1 MSEAGRASA
10 VSSANPLAG
19 RVVAVTGASRGIG
32 LGIVELLAQSG
43 AIVIAGARS
52 SDASDSRR
60 VRYVPLDVRAEA
72 SVAEFARIAVS
83 LGVDTLV
90 NNAGVG
96 SFAALE
102 ETSVEEFRRIIDTNV
117 LGTLLACRALIP
129 HFKRRHLA
137 GLASQVINITSDVS
151 ARTFAN
157 GGVYTASKYAQRAL
171 THALAYEGQGYGL
184 RVSEIR
190 PGMTD
195 TYFNEHQPGSPERA
209 AHLKAADVAQA
220 VLYAM
225 TAPPHVRIDEILLH
239 PVAQPV
245 AY

>member
-1 MSEAGRASA
+1 MPETARAGDANPG
-10 VSSANPLAG
+10 NPLAG

-32 LGIVELLAQSG
+32 LGIVGLLAQSG
-43 AIVIAGARS
+43 AMVIAGARS
-52 SDASDSRR
+52 AHASDSGLIRH
-60 VRYVPLDVRAEA
+60 VPLDVRAEA
-72 SVAEFARIAVS
+72 SVAEFARIAIS

-102 ETSVEEFRRIIDTNV
+102 DASVEEFQRIFETNV

-137 GLASQVINITSDVS
+137 GLASQVINVTSDVS
-151 ARTFAN
+151 ARTFA
-157 GGVYTASKYAQRAL
+157 GGGIYTASKHAQRAL
-171 THALAYEGQGYGL
+171 THTLAHEGQGYGL
-184 RVSEIR
+184 RVTEIR

-195 TYFNEHQPGSPERA
+195 TYFNQREPGSPERA

-220 VLYAM
+220 VLHAVS
-225 TAPPHVRIDEILLH
+225 APPHVRIDEILLH
-239 PVAQPV
+239 PVIQHV